1 MNSSFLR
8 PSDVNAFREYQTRS
22 TILVERERAV
32 EARRLAVQGLR
43 QAVSQ
48 LQAENS
54 FRREKIQVECSSV
67 TEKQKIQ
74 DEKIKVKEM
83 QITAAKNHLEA
94 VVAEEQRLHSLLLSV
109 ETQIQTDTK
118 ELEKR
123 VALKDQLNDT
133 REEIRN
139 LRNTLEEK
147 DAALLLLEEKVDR
160 EATQARKRY
169 GAIEEEIKKCAR
181 LEDVYEQYVNKEN
194 HEKLSTEEMQ
204 QQVFTTPPFLGFKTI
219 RLSQLEENA
228 AALSGRRSSQG
239 VADNY
244 LGGESVL
251 LVDE

>member
-1 MNSSFLR
+1 MNPSFLR
-8 PSDVNAFREYQTRS
+8 PGDVNAFREYQTRS

-48 LQAENS
+48 LQSENS
-54 FRREKIQVECSSV
+54 FRREKIQLECSSV
-67 TEKQKIQ
+67 TEKQNIQ
-74 DEKIKVKEM
+74 DEKIKAKEM

-94 VVAEEQRLHSLLLSV
+94 VVAEEQRLHSLLLSL

-123 VALKDQLNDT
+123 IALKDQINGI
-133 REEIRN
+133 REETRN
-139 LRNTLEEK
+139 LRSTLEEK
-147 DAALLLLEEKVDR
+147 DAALLLLQEKVQR
-160 EATQARKRY
+160 EATQAQKRY

-181 LEDVYEQYVNKEN
+181 LEDVYEQYMNKEN
-194 HEKLSTEEMQ
+194 HEKLSTEEIQ
-204 QQVFTTPPFLGFKTI
+204 RQVFTTPPFWGCKAI
-219 RLSQLEENA
+219 RLSQLDENA
-228 AALSGRRSSQG
+228 ASPSGRRSSQG
-239 VADNY
+239 VGDDY